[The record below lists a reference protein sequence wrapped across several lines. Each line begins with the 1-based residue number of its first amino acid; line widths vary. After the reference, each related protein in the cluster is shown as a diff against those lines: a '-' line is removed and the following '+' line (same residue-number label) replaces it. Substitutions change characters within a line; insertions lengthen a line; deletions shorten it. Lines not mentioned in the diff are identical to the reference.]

1 MWKSGW
7 KIDKEWLCGKEK
19 WLFLLI
25 CGLILLILSFPA
37 GSGSKGS
44 GEEAGSPAVRSG
56 SYWGDG
62 QGAEEGRL
70 SGGGRL
76 SEAGPN
82 LGGTQL
88 SEAGQN
94 SEGTRL
100 SEAGQNSGGGQ
111 EAAGKASAQSLSDEE
126 RLYEKELEQRV
137 KDILKYVDGVG
148 EVDVMIALKSSKE
161 KVLHVDKDKSRSS
174 TEEKDSAG
182 GTRKAMT
189 EEIKES
195 SLMSGGN
202 GVNEPVI
209 EKELQPEIAG
219 IVISARGGGSAAV
232 KAEISEAMEALFGL
246 PAHKIKVLKRVE

>member
-7 KIDKEWLCGKEK
+7 KIDKEWLRGKEK
-19 WLFLLI
+19 WIFLLV

-37 GSGSKGS
+37 GSGKKAG
-44 GEEAGSPAVRSG
+44 GEEAGSPAVQIG
-56 SYWGDG
+56 SAWGDSRGEEGGGQSDGDG
-62 QGAEEGRL
+62 QS
-70 SGGGRL
+70 SGGGR
-76 SEAGPN
+76 E
-82 LGGTQL
+82 T
-88 SEAGQN
+88 
-94 SEGTRL
+94 
-100 SEAGQNSGGGQ
+100 
-111 EAAGKASAQSLSDEE
+111 AGKASSQSLTDEE

-137 KDILKYVDGVG
+137 KDILKNVDGVG
-148 EVDVMIALKSSKE
+148 EVDVMITLKSSKE

-202 GVNEPVI
+202 GNNEPVI

-219 IVISARGGGSAAV
+219 IVISAQGGGSAAV
-232 KAEISEAMEALFGL
+232 KAEISEAMEALFGV

>member
-7 KIDKEWLCGKEK
+7 KIDKEWLRGKEK
-19 WLFLLI
+19 WIFLLV
-25 CGLILLILSFPA
+25 CGLILLILSFPS
-37 GSGSKGS
+37 GSGKKAD
-44 GEEAGSPAVRSG
+44 GEEAGSPAVQIG
-56 SYWGDG
+56 SAWGDSQGGEGGGQSDGDG
-62 QGAEEGRL
+62 QSSGDGR
-70 SGGGRL
+70 
-76 SEAGPN
+76 E
-82 LGGTQL
+82 T
-88 SEAGQN
+88 
-94 SEGTRL
+94 
-100 SEAGQNSGGGQ
+100 
-111 EAAGKASAQSLSDEE
+111 AGKASSQSLTDEE

-137 KDILKYVDGVG
+137 KDILKNVDGVG
-148 EVDVMIALKSSKE
+148 EVDVMITLKSSKE

-202 GVNEPVI
+202 GNNEPVI

-219 IVISARGGGSAAV
+219 IVISAQGGGSAAV
-232 KAEISEAMEALFGL
+232 KAEISEAMEALFGV

>member
-7 KIDKEWLCGKEK
+7 KIEKEWLRGREK
-19 WLFLLI
+19 WLFLLV
-25 CGLILLILSFPA
+25 CGFILLILSFPA
-37 GSGSKGS
+37 GSGKKG
-44 GEEAGSPAVRSG
+44 GEEAGSPAVQIGAAWGDSQPAGESRDLGGGSLSGEGGNSG
-56 SYWGDG
+56 S
-62 QGAEEGRL
+62 GR
-70 SGGGRL
+70 
-76 SEAGPN
+76 EAV
-82 LGGTQL
+82 
-88 SEAGQN
+88 
-94 SEGTRL
+94 
-100 SEAGQNSGGGQ
+100 
-111 EAAGKASAQSLSDEE
+111 GKASAQSVSDEE

-137 KDILKYVDGVG
+137 KDILKNVDGVG
-148 EVDVMIALKSSKE
+148 EVDVMLTLKSSKE

-202 GVNEPVI
+202 GNNEPVI

-219 IVISARGGGSAAV
+219 IVISAQGGGSAAV